1 LGVRVIAESA
11 YQIQYRQEFI
21 YAYEDR
27 LSVLPTT
34 TTREAVIKG
43 NQATFLLANSG
54 SATAVTRGAN
64 GLIQARADNLTQTT
78 ATLNEWH
85 DLVRRTDFN
94 LFASQ
99 GDGRRIMQETTMG
112 VINRKIDADIIA
124 QLDTATIN
132 TTPAATASV
141 AMVMTALA
149 ELGLNKV
156 KLEDEENMFGVISPS
171 FWAYM
176 MQTPEFNRG
185 DYVDMKWFA
194 GRNMRVWRWAGINW
208 IRHASLTGVGTASE
222 KCYVYHK
229 DAIGHAMDKERLESI
244 PGFNEEQAYWY
255 VRTSGYFGSKMLL
268 NSAVVQLL
276 HDGSAHNLS

>member
-1 LGVRVIAESA
+1 MAATAFRTIYIEEWINALEERESWL
-11 YQIQYRQEFI
+11 RKT
-21 YAYEDR
+21 
-27 LSVLPTT
+27 VTT
-34 TTREAVIKG
+34 KAQIKG
-43 NQATFLLANSG
+43 NSAVFLVAGSG
-54 SATAVTRGAN
+54 SATAVTRGAD
-64 GLIQARADNLTQTT
+64 GLIPARNDDLTQNTCVI
-78 ATLNEWH
+78 AEWH
-85 DLVRRTDFN
+85 DLPRKTGFTVDM
-94 LFASQ
+94 SQ
-99 GDGRRIMQETTMG
+99 GDQRQIMQLNSMG

>member
-1 LGVRVIAESA
+1 MAATAFRTIYIEEWINALEERESWL
-11 YQIQYRQEFI
+11 RKT
-21 YAYEDR
+21 
-27 LSVLPTT
+27 VTT
-34 TTREAVIKG
+34 KAQIKG
-43 NQATFLLANSG
+43 NQAVFLVAGSG
-54 SATAVTRGAN
+54 SATAVTRGAD
-64 GLIQARADNLTQTT
+64 GLIPARNDDLTQNTCVI
-78 ATLNEWH
+78 AEWH
-85 DLVRRTDFN
+85 DLPRKTGFTVDM
-94 LFASQ
+94 SQ
-99 GDGRRIMQETTMG
+99 GDQRQIMQLNSMG

>member
-1 LGVRVIAESA
+1 MAATAFRTLYIEEWINSLEERESWL
-11 YQIQYRQEFI
+11 RKT
-21 YAYEDR
+21 
-27 LSVLPTT
+27 VTT
-34 TTREAVIKG
+34 KAQIKG
-43 NQATFLLANSG
+43 NSAVFLVAGSG
-54 SATAVTRGAN
+54 SATAVTRGAD
-64 GLIQARADNLTQTT
+64 GLIPARNDDLTQNTCVI
-78 ATLNEWH
+78 AEWH
-85 DLVRRTDFN
+85 DLPRKTGFTVDM
-94 LFASQ
+94 SQ
-99 GDGRRIMQETTMG
+99 GDQRQIMQLNSMG
-112 VINRKIDADIIA
+112 VINRKVDADIIA

-176 MQTPEFNRG
+176 MQTAEFNRG

-194 GRNMRVWRWAGINW
+194 GRNMRIWRWAGINW